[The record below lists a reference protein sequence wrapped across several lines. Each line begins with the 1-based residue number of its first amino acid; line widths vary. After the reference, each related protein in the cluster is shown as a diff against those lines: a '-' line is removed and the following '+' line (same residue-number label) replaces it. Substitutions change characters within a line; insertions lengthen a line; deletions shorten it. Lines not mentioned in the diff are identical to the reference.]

1 MSSPELSGFEFSV
14 ADASALSEQV
24 RRNLFELFDA
34 SYRRANHAFLERSLR
49 TLRWVAT
56 AEHQGAPAGFALADV
71 RVMDLPRLGPQVVYL
86 AGICCI
92 APQHRRQ
99 GLFGKLEFYAMKAA
113 DVPDTPRRLLCG
125 RMAHPAAMRTIG
137 RLPTSVPK
145 RGQRPTTWQR
155 EIGTV
160 VAKAYGV
167 HDFDPETFVCIGAG
181 EPIGYPRI
189 EMEVEPHEWEVF
201 ARVDRDRGDAL
212 LGIAWAPDAP
222 KGW

>member
-1 MSSPELSGFEFSV
+1 VSSPELPGFEFRLTE
-14 ADASALSEQV
+14 ASALSEQA
-24 RRNLFELFDA
+24 RRDLFDLFDA
-34 SYRRANHAFLERSLR
+34 SYSRANHAFLDKSLR
-49 TLRWVAT
+49 SLRWVAMV
-56 AEHQGAPAGFALADV
+56 EHEGAPAGFALAEA
-71 RVMDLPRLGPQVVYL
+71 RVLDLPRLGPQVVYL

-92 APQHRRQ
+92 AAQHRRR
-99 GLFGKLEFYAMKAA
+99 GLFGRLELLAMTAA
-113 DVPDTPRRLLCG
+113 EVPDVLRRLLCG
-125 RMAHPAAMRTIG
+125 RMAHPAAMRTIA

-155 EIGTV
+155 EVGTA
-160 VAKAYGV
+160 VAEAYGV
-167 HDFDPETFVCIGAG
+167 HDFDPETFVCIGTG

-189 EMEVEPHEWEVF
+189 EMEVEPHEWDLF

>member
-1 MSSPELSGFEFSV
+1 VTSPDLAGFEFSV
-14 ADASALSEQV
+14 SEASALSAQL
-24 RRNLFELFDA
+24 RRNLFDLFDA

-56 AEHQGAPAGFALADV
+56 VEHQGAPAGFALADA
-71 RVMDLPRLGPQVVYL
+71 RVMDLPRLGPQVVHL

-92 APQHRRQ
+92 APQHRRR
-99 GLFGKLEFYAMKAA
+99 GLFGKLEFHAMAA
-113 DVPDTPRRLLCG
+113 VGVPEAPRRLLCG

-145 RGQRPTTWQR
+145 RGVRPSAWHRQV
-155 EIGTV
+155 G
-160 VAKAYGV
+160 
-167 HDFDPETFVCIGAG
+167 
-181 EPIGYPRI
+181 I

-201 ARVDRDRGDAL
+201 APVDRDRGDAL

-222 KGW
+222 EGW